1 MTKQEF
7 LAQLRKCLS
16 GLPPKDIEERLSF
29 YGEMIEDR
37 MEDGLSEEEAVSA
50 VGFVNEIAAQT
61 IADIPIAKI
70 AKERIKPKRQLSV
83 WEIVLLAL
91 GSPLWLA
98 LGIAAV
104 AVFLSIYVS
113 LWSVIVSAWA
123 VLGLLAACSLG
134 FVLAGIVF
142 VCSEN
147 TVSGI
152 AAIAAGLVCTG
163 VSVFAF
169 YGCKAATKGV
179 LILTKKLAL
188 WIKNCFIKKGEVS

>member
-16 GLPPKDIEERLSF
+16 GLPQTDIEERLAF
-29 YGEMIEDR
+29 YSEMIEDC
-37 MEDGLSEEEAVSA
+37 MEDGLSEGDAVSA
-50 VGFVNEIAAQT
+50 VGSVNEIAEQI
-61 IADIPIAKI
+61 IADISLAKI
-70 AKERIKPKRQLSV
+70 VKERIKTKRQLRV
-83 WEIVLLAL
+83 WEIILLAL

-123 VLGLLAACSLG
+123 VFGSLAACSLG

-142 VCSEN
+142 VCIDN

-152 AAIAAGLVCTG
+152 ATIAAGLVCAG
-163 VSVFAF
+163 VSVFVF
-169 YGCKAATKGV
+169 YGCKAATKGI
-179 LILTKKLAL
+179 LMLTKKLAL
-188 WIKNCFIKKGEVS
+188 WIKNCFIKKGEAS

>member
-50 VGFVNEIAAQT
+50 VGFVNEIAAQI

-104 AVFLSIYVS
+104 AVFLSIYVC

-152 AAIAAGLVCTG
+152 AAIAAGLVCAG